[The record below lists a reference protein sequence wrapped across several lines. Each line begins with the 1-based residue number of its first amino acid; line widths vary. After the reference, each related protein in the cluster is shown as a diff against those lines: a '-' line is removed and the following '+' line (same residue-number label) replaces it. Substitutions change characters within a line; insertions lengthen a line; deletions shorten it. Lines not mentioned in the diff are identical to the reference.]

1 VALVLVLASGRRDV
15 GMPALGH
22 PATCELHRALIKR
35 WFQLEEEKRLF
46 DVEDPWHDSFTLA
59 A

>member
-1 VALVLVLASGRRDV
+1 VALVLVLAAGRRDV
-15 GMPALGH
+15 GMPALRH
-22 PATCELHRALIKR
+22 SAPRELHCALIER
-35 WFQLEEEKRLF
+35 WFQLEEKKRLF